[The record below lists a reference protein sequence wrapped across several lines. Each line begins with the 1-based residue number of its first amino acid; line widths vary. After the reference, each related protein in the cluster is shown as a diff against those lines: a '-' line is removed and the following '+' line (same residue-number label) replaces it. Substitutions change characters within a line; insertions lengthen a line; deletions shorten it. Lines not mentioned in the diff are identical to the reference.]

1 MTSLTHVLKQLA
13 TVTASDQDRATR
25 QLYREA
31 VMVLL
36 RDDPFYGRVLSQLT
50 VQVGTE
56 RAPLALLP
64 TEREW
69 QLQVNPTVLVKRD
82 WTGAEWLAM
91 LRHTVLH
98 LLWQHP
104 DRYATALRTPA
115 QAGLARWATDAAVND
130 YLTDLPAGAITSR
143 DLEHLLGQPV
153 AARQDSAVYFKQLRA
168 WQAQQALADHT
179 HGTGGPQQTG
189 DRVTREATAD
199 PTTATVLDGHD
210 AWRSGSVTTQAV
222 REQWRQQVLTQT
234 AESLTAKQ
242 RGTLPGAI
250 QAALKPIVVNHP
262 LDWRTLLKRGL
273 GQVPAGRQAA
283 YGRFNRRQPA
293 RMELPGQIV
302 ATWQRLSVFV
312 DESGSMGDQ
321 EVAYL
326 LGQLAALLAVY
337 PAQVTVYP
345 FDASVHL
352 DQRFTLEKRPQRL
365 VRTGGGG
372 TVFQAV
378 LDSLPRLLTTTS
390 GQLVLILTDGYGEQ
404 RLRPTLPVPIIW
416 LLTSPADQFSVKDP
430 PGTVISLSTDPQW
443 QALRRSQ
450 S

>member
-1 MTSLTHVLKQLA
+1 MTSLTHELKQLA
-13 TVTASDQDRATR
+13 AVAPDGQNQATK

-50 VQVGTE
+50 MQVGTGH
-56 RAPLALLP
+56 APLALLP
-64 TEREW
+64 TDRDW
-69 QLQVNPTVLVKRD
+69 QLQINPTALVKCD
-82 WTGAEWLAM
+82 WTGAEWLTM

-104 DRYATALRTPA
+104 DRYAVALKTPA

-130 YLTDLPAGAITSR
+130 YLTKLPAGAITSR
-143 DLEHLLGQPV
+143 DLAHLLGQPV
-153 AARQDSAVYFKQLRA
+153 AARQDSAVYFKQLRE
-168 WQAQQALADHT
+168 WQAQQSPADHLR
-179 HGTGGPQQTG
+179 GNGGPQQIGHQVT
-189 DRVTREATAD
+189 TRELMVTA
-199 PTTATVLDGHD
+199 LDGHE
-210 AWRSGSVTTQAV
+210 AWQLGSVTTRAV
-222 REQWRQQVLTQT
+222 REQWRQQVLAQT

-242 RGTLPGAI
+242 RGTLPGAV
-250 QAALKPIVVNHP
+250 QAALTPIMVTHP

-273 GQVPAGRQAA
+273 GQVPVGRQSA

-302 ATWQRLSVFV
+302 ATWQQLSVFI
-312 DESGSMGDQ
+312 DESGSMGDR

-345 FDASVHL
+345 FDAIVHL
-352 DQRFTLEKRPQRL
+352 DQHFTLERRPQRL

-372 TVFQAV
+372 TTFQAV
-378 LDSLPRLLTTTS
+378 LDCLPRLLTTTS
-390 GQLVLILTDGYGEQ
+390 GQLVLILTDGYGEP

-416 LLTSPADQFSVKDP
+416 LLTSPAYHFSVKDP
-430 PGTVISLSTDPQW
+430 PGTVISLSADPQW
-443 QALRRSQ
+443 QALRRS
-450 S
+450 

>member
-1 MTSLTHVLKQLA
+1 MTSLTHDLKQLTTLA
-13 TVTASDQDRATR
+13 TGDRVQATR

-64 TEREW
+64 TDREW
-69 QLQVNPTVLVKRD
+69 QLQVNPAALVKRN

-104 DRYATALRTPA
+104 DRYAAVLKTPA

-130 YLTDLPAGAITSR
+130 YLSDLPAGAITSR
-143 DLEHLLGQPV
+143 TLEHLLGQPV
-153 AARQDSAVYFKQLRA
+153 AAKQDSAVYFQQLRE
-168 WQAQQALADHT
+168 WQAQQSPADHT
-179 HGTGGPQQTG
+179 HETGGPQRTG
-189 DRVTREATAD
+189 DRVTHDLTPD
-199 PTTATVLDGHD
+199 PTTETVLDGHD
-210 AWRSGSVTTQAV
+210 AWQSGSVTTQAA
-222 REQWRQQVLTQT
+222 REQWRQQVLAQT

-242 RGTLPGAI
+242 RGTLPGAV
-250 QAALKPIVVNHP
+250 QAALTPIVATSP
-262 LDWRTLLKRGL
+262 LNWRTLLKRGL

-302 ATWQRLSVFV
+302 ATWQQLSVFV
-312 DESGSMGDQ
+312 DESGSMGDR

-345 FDASVHL
+345 FDAVVHL
-352 DQRFTLEKRPQRL
+352 DQCFTLERRPQHL

-372 TVFQAV
+372 TAFQAV
-378 LDSLPRLLTTTS
+378 LDGLPRLLATTS

-404 RLRPTLPVPIIW
+404 HLRPTLPVPIIW
-416 LLTSPADQFSVKDP
+416 LLTSPTDQFSVKNP
-430 PGTVISLSTDPQW
+430 PGTVISLSADPQW

-450 S
+450 P